1 MVTSTITA
9 RLPYP
14 PALVW
19 EAVTQVDRY
28 PLWRSDLA
36 GIDLPQEGTFVEHS
50 REGIATRFTV
60 TCADP
65 CRRWEFSLENQRITG
80 RWTGLFSPWEKGT
93 QVTFTTEK
101 DAAPTPGRD
110 RQASPQPSQSE
121 SAQETC
127 IGNLNSKVFH
137 REDCPNLPAEQN
149 RVVFSSREEAVEEGY
164 SPCGNCKP

>member
-14 PALVW
+14 PAPVW

-28 PLWRSDLA
+28 PRWRSDLA
-36 GIDLPQEGTFVEHS
+36 GVDLPQEGTFVEHS

-93 QVTFTTEK
+93 QVTFT
-101 DAAPTPGRD
+101 
-110 RQASPQPSQSE
+110 
-121 SAQETC
+121 
-127 IGNLNSKVFH
+127 
-137 REDCPNLPAEQN
+137 
-149 RVVFSSREEAVEEGY
+149 EAVSPKRWWMAPFLKGY
-164 SPCGNCKP
+164 LRRQQARFLADLRAFLAGPRP

>member
-14 PALVW
+14 PAPVW

-28 PLWRSDLA
+28 PQWRSDLA

-93 QVTFTTEK
+93 RVTFT
-101 DAAPTPGRD
+101 
-110 RQASPQPSQSE
+110 
-121 SAQETC
+121 
-127 IGNLNSKVFH
+127 
-137 REDCPNLPAEQN
+137 
-149 RVVFSSREEAVEEGY
+149 EAVSPKRWWMAPFLKGY
-164 SPCGNCKP
+164 LRRQQARFLADLRAFLAGPRP